1 MPRYRYHQSD
11 KLGSGSFGVVYGCC
25 EIDEGDGVVED
36 GLAIKFLKDEWLD
49 DDEYRERFRTEAR
62 LLRRL
67 KHPNVLPVVYSNLS
81 GERPYIVMP
90 RGETNLA
97 DVLETQARDRPWRLD
112 LLRVLLTAVAYAHEQ
127 NVLHR
132 DLKPANVL
140 FVNDEP
146 MVSDFGMG
154 KNIAPDATQ
163 KTLTN
168 SPIGTLNYMAPEQ
181 WSEPRNARKP
191 ADVYSLGKILWELL
205 ANRQPRP
212 WAPDLSLVDDET
224 LRGYIERCCEDEPSL
239 RFRDA
244 GEALRAWDALVG
256 ELGPARS
263 PLDQA
268 HELTEE
274 WARTPVGPDIKVVR
288 RLDGLFRRF
297 ADEEQLY
304 FDIVPYLTPQLIEQ
318 YAKNLPGDF
327 ERMFRTYL
335 GHISGGL
342 PFDYCDEVAHL
353 CACVF
358 ECSPNPDVRWL
369 AFQKMLAVGAR
380 HNRYPVADQVRELLW
395 GIKDE
400 ASAELAASVVAD
412 EPTAIWYHHWQLFRK
427 SLPPQVKDAFDKL
440 LVPQADDDIPF

>member
-112 LLRVLLTAVAYAHEQ
+112 LFRVLLTAVAYAHEQ

-263 PLDQA
+263 PL
-268 HELTEE
+268 
-274 WARTPVGPDIKVVR
+274 
-288 RLDGLFRRF
+288 
-297 ADEEQLY
+297 
-304 FDIVPYLTPQLIEQ
+304 
-318 YAKNLPGDF
+318 
-327 ERMFRTYL
+327 
-335 GHISGGL
+335 
-342 PFDYCDEVAHL
+342 
-353 CACVF
+353 
-358 ECSPNPDVRWL
+358 
-369 AFQKMLAVGAR
+369 
-380 HNRYPVADQVRELLW
+380 
-395 GIKDE
+395 
-400 ASAELAASVVAD
+400 
-412 EPTAIWYHHWQLFRK
+412 
-427 SLPPQVKDAFDKL
+427 
-440 LVPQADDDIPF
+440 